1 MNIKIL
7 GTGCARCR
15 ALEKTVKEAVDEL
28 GLDATIEEVKD
39 MKRILEYPIIT
50 TPGLVVDEQVLSFGK
65 VLEKDE
71 VKKLIAGVM
80 QQRKSGESS

>member
-28 GLDATIEEVKD
+28 GLDATIEEVSD

-50 TPGLVVDEQVLSFGK
+50 TPGLVVDEEVLSFGK
-65 VLEKDE
+65 VLKKDE

-80 QQRKSGESS
+80 QQRESEKSS